1 MCNDFLRKM
10 WCGHEDAW
18 DNFGFEPVLLTFSN
32 AKGLGAGLRRHFSH
46 ALVDLEVWC
55 TLSCGITLFPYVL
68 QSVETFGNHWNSI
81 WNSCLF
87 FCASTVFRSVWWLMG
102 GGILSTTTPWR
113 VWRWSFGKCATALWH
128 RHKSEVGKDAQSF
141 ETFCHI
147 LICPDNFD
155 ICATFIHFSRISF
168 CPLPKACLLGTG
180 HSLHL
185 RKQRFRNDPKR
196 GTAESYFTAKLTLRS
211 SRPFMDLHH
220 LVFGDVLVYLPDM
233 CSLFF

>member
-1 MCNDFLRKM
+1 MRMHETILDLSLSCWRFPTRKALEQVFDDIFHMLLLIWRCGARYPVVSPCFPMCCNR
-10 WCGHEDAW
+10 
-18 DNFGFEPVLLTFSN
+18 
-32 AKGLGAGLRRHFSH
+32 LRRLETIETQSETPVFFS
-46 ALVDLEVWC
+46 A
-55 TLSCGITLFPYVL
+55 P
-68 QSVETFGNHWNSI
+68 
-81 WNSCLF
+81 
-87 FCASTVFRSVWWLMG
+87 VFRSVWWLMG
-102 GGILSTTTPWR
+102 EGILSTTTPWR